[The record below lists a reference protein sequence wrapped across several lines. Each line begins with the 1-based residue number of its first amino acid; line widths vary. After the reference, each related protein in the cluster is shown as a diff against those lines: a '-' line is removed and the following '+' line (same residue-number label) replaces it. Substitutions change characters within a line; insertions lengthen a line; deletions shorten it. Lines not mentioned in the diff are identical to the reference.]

1 MIYKK
6 IIFPFTLPFLAALIM
21 ATPFAPWTPGAYAA
35 RSATAKSNK
44 VVTNSSDIIKE
55 AQEELLNGK
64 RAEAIKHLVNA
75 LLSENRDSKN
85 FKELKKALTS
95 IGDVFLTIQAQK
107 TYELGRSLLE
117 KEPSAAVDKFLEALA
132 LEPSHQ
138 KVRLD
143 LARAYLA
150 RGDCG
155 QVADITKQ
163 ALLENPY
170 HNDFFL
176 LRLQSKVCQSTIE
189 DFEAELMNPYVEQDE
204 IYIYLET
211 AQAQHLIAKGKYSS
225 AIEILNRAK
234 ARDPQFPEIYYWL
247 SNARTKLK
255 QGAEAE
261 LQKYVQLCKDEPSK
275 VKSRYSREPRTCRE
289 LSTIQ
294 QQLEA
299 IRSETAG

>member
-6 IIFPFTLPFLAALIM
+6 IILFGFILSLTPWPHSSYAAK
-21 ATPFAPWTPGAYAA
+21 PFASKNASK
-35 RSATAKSNK
+35 SAKA
-44 VVTNSSDIIKE
+44 VTNSAEIIKE
-55 AQEELLNGK
+55 AQEQLLKGK
-64 RAEAIKHLVNA
+64 RTEAIKHLVNA
-75 LLSENRDSKN
+75 LLLENRESKS
-85 FKELKKALTS
+85 FKDLKKALANL
-95 IGDVFLTIQAQK
+95 GDVFLTIQAQK
-107 TYELGRSLLE
+107 TFELGRSLLE

-138 KVRLD
+138 KIRLE

-155 QVADITKQ
+155 QVSDITKQ

-176 LRLQSKVCQSTIE
+176 LRLQSKVCQATIE
-189 DFEAELMNPYVEQDE
+189 DFEAELMNPYVDQED

-247 SNARTKLK
+247 SSARAKLK
-255 QGAEAE
+255 QNPEVE

-289 LSTIQ
+289 LSIIQ
-294 QQLEA
+294 QQLETL
-299 IRSETAG
+299 RSEAAG